1 VSINDLDKLIEELI
15 KEKFS
20 IKVKNGTIPTD
31 NLKNAGSA
39 GAHFKRPADGKDYTV
54 TDPPEGGKGAKIY
67 KNAAAFARIADD
79 KAVLDDE
86 DFKIAFDMDDN
97 SIEKQIARNV
107 MSKIRNPANY
117 KNFKKMNHGFT
128 DDELATHP
136 MAKQLSK
143 SKGKINKAKED
154 LKKNHA
160 KAVKMG
166 IENVPQLNLRQGLE
180 KIKQQDEVIRNLIAQ
195 KTAENKIANAEARAQ
210 NSADRKKFLKDTFTA
225 KPDKVDELNNLRT
238 QKSLSSNA
246 TLDKSGFQLIND
258 LLKTDM
264 TDENYTWDKWQ
275 TTMNPVRQADYENN
289 LKKIILSTV
298 EQNSE
303 QSKKLIALLA
313 LSPLTQ
319 ISKIISSAK
328 QESVT
333 AVNDSNKDQAY
344 TIKND
349 DGTYNFD
356 PLKQKFKNL
365 LATYGDKLSAR
376 EEISFKDPALKIQD
390 LKVGSVTQDL
400 FANLSV
406 KDMSNTKGVQKND
419 VAKFVLILVQALT
432 NSRKDVS
439 EGLLKEEIDLSALA
453 TLINNNGDLKGTDIL
468 SSLEN
473 VEEDER
479 KKEADRL
486 ISVFKSAYKQI
497 EAEFEDKPQLKVFR
511 DILNTLIRATEYYA
525 SGRQVRTKR
534 GATTGWKVG
543 TAQTSGTV
551 RLDDQ
556 VKKMMFKAGGG
567 ASTTSA
573 EDKLKKYSEFLDQIN
588 KNSFDD
594 PTKSKDVSTLF
605 SQFVGLEILVDT
617 LFQTQEATVKG
628 NLFEAFLALICG
640 GSQVGADRGGADYQ
654 YGNVQ
659 GSAKLISST
668 TFSQATSNLAK
679 PMEYVIA
686 VKAIKTETGQVKRAK
701 ESDKIRYLKIYIVNT
716 EQDENGDYI
725 AYALKNKNNKVI
737 GKISKTAD
745 NPETDEDET
754 LADKATKHSFDIS
767 ALLNDSYVCDFD
779 FSFLEQAEFAD
790 VSTGIMNKI
799 NAQVE
804 KAFSSLTN
812 LRDNITRWVS
822 DKDVIAANQV
832 ELNQEELSSAIEGM
846 REGPDKVET
855 TALSESIQQLD
866 KLILEILQESLDK

>member
-1 VSINDLDKLIEELI
+1 
-15 KEKFS
+15 
-20 IKVKNGTIPTD
+20 
-31 NLKNAGSA
+31 
-39 GAHFKRPADGKDYTV
+39 
-54 TDPPEGGKGAKIY
+54 
-67 KNAAAFARIADD
+67 
-79 KAVLDDE
+79 
-86 DFKIAFDMDDN
+86 
-97 SIEKQIARNV
+97 
-107 MSKIRNPANY
+107 
-117 KNFKKMNHGFT
+117 MNHGFT

-534 GATTGWKVG
+534 GATTGWKHP
-543 TAQTSGTV
+543 AQSG
-551 RLDDQ
+551 L
-556 VKKMMFKAGGG
+556 MI
-567 ASTTSA
+567 
-573 EDKLKKYSEFLDQIN
+573 KLKK
-588 KNSFDD
+588 
-594 PTKSKDVSTLF
+594 
-605 SQFVGLEILVDT
+605 
-617 LFQTQEATVKG
+617 
-628 NLFEAFLALICG
+628 
-640 GSQVGADRGGADYQ
+640 
-654 YGNVQ
+654 
-659 GSAKLISST
+659 
-668 TFSQATSNLAK
+668 
-679 PMEYVIA
+679 
-686 VKAIKTETGQVKRAK
+686 
-701 ESDKIRYLKIYIVNT
+701 
-716 EQDENGDYI
+716 
-725 AYALKNKNNKVI
+725 
-737 GKISKTAD
+737 
-745 NPETDEDET
+745 
-754 LADKATKHSFDIS
+754 
-767 ALLNDSYVCDFD
+767 
-779 FSFLEQAEFAD
+779 
-790 VSTGIMNKI
+790 
-799 NAQVE
+799 
-804 KAFSSLTN
+804 
-812 LRDNITRWVS
+812 
-822 DKDVIAANQV
+822 
-832 ELNQEELSSAIEGM
+832 
-846 REGPDKVET
+846 
-855 TALSESIQQLD
+855 
-866 KLILEILQESLDK
+866 